1 MQYASILNVDVI
13 ANTNAVHVS
22 THNGIEPNAAII
34 PEYYITYETSPFR
47 QEKVRPC
54 LWCKSS
60 YRYNL
65 AHNTRAE
72 AFCYGATRL
81 PRYLKVAKALCI
93 PFPDTRCTT

>member
-34 PEYYITYETSPFR
+34 PEYYITYEASPFR
-47 QEKVRPC
+47 KEKVRSC

-65 AHNTRAE
+65 AHNIRAE
-72 AFCYGATRL
+72 AFCYGAIQL
-81 PRYLKVAKALCI
+81 PRYLKEATALYI